1 MFLVQSNYLEVVD
14 NEKQVVELMRN
25 EWYKSKTELS
35 LDSFRKEYA
44 KHILTMFPNIV
55 LRTKTNHEFVK
66 DLLDYKLMILTN
78 KKPVLTEPENQKVSD
93 TKKSLKSKKK

>member
-1 MFLVQSNYLEVVD
+1 MFLVQSNYLEIVD

-35 LDSFRKEYA
+35 LDSFRREYA

-66 DLLDYKLMILTN
+66 DLLDYKLMILTK
-78 KKPVLTEPENQKVSD
+78 KKPVLVSPNQKVSN